1 MEQSETSA
9 TPRPLRLSIHVDK
22 RGWRV
27 IARRPDLRA
36 RFCCTG
42 FDTKEAALDWCQGL
56 GQQEQRPVSVHVT
69 DADEEHEYQAFPY
82 PAPPK
87 SPVDAEAHPP
97 RSREE
102 RSGDDLGP
110 GLS

>member
-27 IARRPDLRA
+27 IARRPDFRA

-42 FDTKEAALDWCQGL
+42 FDTKEAALDWCQRL

-69 DADEEHEYQAFPY
+69 DADEEHEYHAFPY

-87 SPVDAEAHPP
+87 PPVDAEAHPP
-97 RSREE
+97 RSR
-102 RSGDDLGP
+102 
-110 GLS
+110 